1 MSLNSQPSLNLA
13 HSSFPSTELSTA
25 LAEQSFGLT
34 NFTLTRIS
42 SLSATAR
49 ITLLEG
55 TALTISLSA
64 MGYKIDHQEGTAI
77 QAECLGEA
85 KTFES
90 LEGLLTAVSPRYE
103 QARKD
108 ALFAKLQSL
117 SDGT

>member
-64 MGYKIDHQEGTAI
+64 MGYKGTAI